1 MSSQQRRIF
10 ALIAGLALVIA
21 LGGCA
26 SDNGKSSKLDPFA
39 GKGSPYYRGSGPVPK
54 GGGRYQL
61 GSPYQVAGQWFTPR
75 EQPDYDKT
83 GLASWYGEAFHRR
96 QTSNG
101 EYFDMAM
108 LSAAHATLPLPSYAK
123 VTNLENGRSVI
134 VRINDR
140 GPFVDSRVI
149 DLSKGAAEVLGY
161 KRRGMAKVRV
171 QYVGPAPLD
180 DRGSHLAMMNKRLNH
195 GAGVRA
201 LAAAARK
208 KPEPERQVAAAQ
220 IADQGSLYQQA
231 STELKAPARRSRTGY
246 VVSVAT
252 FENADNAEAAR
263 DGFSADGPAQV
274 FEIEGMD
281 GPLYLLQLGPFRSEL
296 GARQALAAAVEA
308 GFPGSK
314 ISSVKIQAASAKP

>member
-108 LSAAHATLPLPSYAK
+108 LSAAHATLPLPTWK
-123 VTNLENGRSVI
+123 T
-134 VRINDR
+134 
-140 GPFVDSRVI
+140 
-149 DLSKGAAEVLGY
+149 GAV
-161 KRRGMAKVRV
+161 
-171 QYVGPAPLD
+171 
-180 DRGSHLAMMNKRLNH
+180 
-195 GAGVRA
+195 
-201 LAAAARK
+201 
-208 KPEPERQVAAAQ
+208 
-220 IADQGSLYQQA
+220 
-231 STELKAPARRSRTGY
+231 
-246 VVSVAT
+246 
-252 FENADNAEAAR
+252 
-263 DGFSADGPAQV
+263 
-274 FEIEGMD
+274 
-281 GPLYLLQLGPFRSEL
+281 
-296 GARQALAAAVEA
+296 
-308 GFPGSK
+308 
-314 ISSVKIQAASAKP
+314 